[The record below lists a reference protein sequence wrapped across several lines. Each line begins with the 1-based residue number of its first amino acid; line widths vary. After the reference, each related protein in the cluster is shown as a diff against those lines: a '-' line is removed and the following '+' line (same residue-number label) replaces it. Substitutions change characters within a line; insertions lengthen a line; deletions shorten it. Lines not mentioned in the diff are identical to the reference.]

1 MYIQKS
7 NSGVTRDLFIR
18 FNSKRS
24 ERIFCSRICKAVQ
37 PYSVTE
43 KYWRGSKEPVVILLG
58 WAGCR
63 DKHLSKYSAIYN
75 QQGCVTVRYTAP
87 LRTVFIS
94 ESFGYKELRST
105 AHKLLEILYDYEVE
119 NNPIVFHVFSNGGFM
134 LYRYMVELLQSQKQ
148 FDSLCV
154 VGAVV
159 DSAPGNQ
166 NVRGA
171 LRALRTTLGPNV
183 HAVLR
188 CFLLVLFA
196 VMVVLLR
203 VVLYPLTK
211 HFHQNHYDAM
221 MNRPAPWP
229 HMFLYSRA
237 DRVIRHADVEQMV
250 RTLQDK
256 GLSVDSF
263 DFITPAHVSLFRDC
277 PEDYSSRCLTFLGRC
292 MSNSQETLKKR
303 RLQLNH

>member
-1 MYIQKS
+1 MGDDGIDYNIVFPEPQVS
-7 NSGVTRDLFIR
+7 
-18 FNSKRS
+18 
-24 ERIFCSRICKAVQ
+24 
-37 PYSVTE
+37 E